1 MGELML
7 GVADWEEWL
16 GETQPKG
23 PRRSEREEKYLW
35 AMLRVLD
42 KESAGEERRLKVKQK
57 KVVAKARKRM
67 GVGKNQPS
75 ILDIMKSRASRVV
88 PQPTSR
94 AVPQPL
100 PAQVQARAVPQPTS
114 GAVPQPLPAQA
125 QARAVPQLIQTQA
138 PTQADQAE
146 QPHTLAHP
154 ISQPQE
160 SSEAFARIGLVPD
173 EVGPKKLKTGEHN
186 QQPRP
191 AVEPLLGVVR
201 GVRGVQVVK
210 SEVEGGGCV
219 NTQTGSVSVA
229 GSQSNTVVKANGEG
243 GSSVNTQTGSVSV
256 AGSQSNTV
264 IKAIGEGGSSVNTQT
279 GSVSVAGSQSNIV
292 QTDASMESRRMNVKP
307 DASVVRTGSS
317 VEIDARMI
325 ETVVSENDA
334 SVVDC
339 VKYEKTECVQPS
351 VCVQTAGRAGRSQT
365 GSSNDKTPSILV
377 AGRSIRAKF
386 KLSKIEGGR
395 FSLKVN
401 STEKKEGPVM
411 EGEYENDSDRVPI
424 SKSFENI
431 ENTVHARNKFR
442 GENNTF
448 NNIEL
453 IIKTPKRKK
462 ENTVAKL
469 VCRFS
474 DSACNLPG
482 VEFCDESPA
491 KRRRLWGQGGQGH

>member
-256 AGSQSNTV
+256 AGSQSN
-264 IKAIGEGGSSVNTQT
+264 
-279 GSVSVAGSQSNIV
+279 IV

>member
-1 MGELML
+1 
-7 GVADWEEWL
+7 
-16 GETQPKG
+16 
-23 PRRSEREEKYLW
+23 
-35 AMLRVLD
+35 
-42 KESAGEERRLKVKQK
+42 
-57 KVVAKARKRM
+57 
-67 GVGKNQPS
+67 
-75 ILDIMKSRASRVV
+75 
-88 PQPTSR
+88 
-94 AVPQPL
+94 
-100 PAQVQARAVPQPTS
+100 
-114 GAVPQPLPAQA
+114 
-125 QARAVPQLIQTQA
+125 
-138 PTQADQAE
+138 
-146 QPHTLAHP
+146 
-154 ISQPQE
+154 
-160 SSEAFARIGLVPD
+160 
-173 EVGPKKLKTGEHN
+173 
-186 QQPRP
+186 
-191 AVEPLLGVVR
+191 
-201 GVRGVQVVK
+201 VRGVQVVK